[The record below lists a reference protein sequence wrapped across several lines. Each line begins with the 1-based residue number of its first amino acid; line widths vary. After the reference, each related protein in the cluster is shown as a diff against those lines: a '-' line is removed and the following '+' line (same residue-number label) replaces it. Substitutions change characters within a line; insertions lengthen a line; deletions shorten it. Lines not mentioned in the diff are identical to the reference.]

1 MFNTTRHTRT
11 KSKPE
16 GIKRDVY
23 SYKKRTRLIS
33 TAVTC
38 IIIFSLIALI
48 SYYLTSYFA
57 GSNCPINENNGD
69 LNDNLPRAALID
81 ALYSTHPNQ
90 EFTESLN
97 QTLRETGFELDV
109 FQGTEVTV
117 DFLKKMPNG
126 YKLIILRMHSA
137 LGTNNQLYLFT
148 GELYSIGKYTQ
159 EQYLELVKEAYAT
172 QDSQSVFAVN
182 WGFIKRCMTK
192 KFNGTLVIAMGCD
205 GTLDSWIIEEF
216 INQGAVGYVA
226 WTGPVLMS
234 HSDEATLH
242 LIQALYTEKLQLE
255 EAVEKTNDQVGEDP
269 EWGVIL
275 KCYAP

>member
-1 MFNTTRHTRT
+1 MFSTTKRTRT
-11 KSKPE
+11 KNKSK
-16 GIKRDVY
+16 GIKRDVNA
-23 SYKKRTRLIS
+23 YKKKTRLIS
-33 TAVTC
+33 TVITC
-38 IIIFSLIALI
+38 IIIFSLIALL

-57 GSNCPINENNGD
+57 GSNPPTNENNGD
-69 LNDNLPRAALID
+69 LPDNSPKAALID
-81 ALYSTHPNQ
+81 ALYNTHPNQ
-90 EFTESLN
+90 EFTKSLN
-97 QTLRETGFELDV
+97 QTLREAGFRVDV

-137 LGTNNQLYLFT
+137 LGTNNQLYFFT
-148 GELYSIGKYTQ
+148 AEPYSVGKHTQ
-159 EQYLELVKEAYAT
+159 EQYLELAKEAYAT
-172 QDSQSVFAVN
+172 QNSQPVFAVN
-182 WGFIKRCMTK
+182 WGFIKRCMTE

-234 HSDEATLH
+234 HTDKATLH

-255 EAVEKTNDQVGEDP
+255 NAVEKTNSQVGEDP
-269 EWGVIL
+269 EWGAIL
-275 KCYAP
+275 DYYLP

>member
-1 MFNTTRHTRT
+1 MFNTAKHTRT
-11 KSKPE
+11 KNKPK

-23 SYKKRTRLIS
+23 SYKNRSRLIS
-33 TAVTC
+33 TAITC
-38 IIIFSLIALI
+38 IIIFSLIALL

-57 GSNCPINENNGD
+57 GSNPPTNENNSD
-69 LNDNLPRAALID
+69 LNDNSPKAALID

-97 QTLRETGFELDV
+97 QTLREAGFKVHV
-109 FQGTEVTV
+109 FQGTQVTV

-148 GELYSIGKYTQ
+148 GEPYSIGKYTQ

-182 WGFIKRCMTK
+182 WGFIKRCMTQ

-216 INQGAVGYVA
+216 INQGTVGYVA

-234 HSDEATLH
+234 HSDEATMY

-255 EAVEKTNDQVGEDP
+255 EAVEKTNNQVGEDP
-269 EWGVIL
+269 EWGAIL
-275 KCYAP
+275 NCYVP

>member
-1 MFNTTRHTRT
+1 MFGTTRHTRT
-11 KSKPE
+11 KNKPK

-23 SYKKRTRLIS
+23 AYKKRTRLIS
-33 TAVTC
+33 TVITC
-38 IIIFSLIALI
+38 IIIFSLIALL

-57 GSNCPINENNGD
+57 GSNPQTNENNSD
-69 LNDNLPRAALID
+69 LNDNSPKAALID

-90 EFTESLN
+90 EFTKTLN
-97 QTLRETGFELDV
+97 QTLMEAGFKVDV

-126 YKLIILRMHSA
+126 YNLIILRMHSA

-148 GELYSIGKYTQ
+148 AEPYSVGKYTQ

-275 KCYAP
+275 ECYAP

>member
-1 MFNTTRHTRT
+1 MITATTYA
-11 KSKPE
+11 KAKNKPK

-23 SYKKRTRLIS
+23 TYRNRSRLIS
-33 TAVTC
+33 TVITC
-38 IIIFSLIALI
+38 IIIFSLIALL

-57 GSNCPINENNGD
+57 GSNPLTNENNGD
-69 LNDNLPRAALID
+69 LNDNSPKAALID

-90 EFTESLN
+90 EFTKSLN
-97 QTLRETGFELDV
+97 QTLREAGFRVDV

-117 DFLKKMPNG
+117 DSLKKMPNG

-148 GELYSIGKYTQ
+148 AEPYSIGKYTQ
-159 EQYLELVKEAYAT
+159 EQYLELAKEAYTT
-172 QDSQSVFAVN
+172 QNSQSVFAVN
-182 WGFIKRCMTK
+182 WGFIKRCMTQ

-205 GTLDSWIIEEF
+205 GTLDSWIIQEF

-226 WTGPVLMS
+226 WTGPVLIS

-255 EAVEKTNDQVGEDP
+255 EAVEKTNNQAGEDP
-269 EWGVIL
+269 EWGAIFE
-275 KCYAP
+275 CYTP

>member
-1 MFNTTRHTRT
+1 MFSTTKRTRT
-11 KSKPE
+11 KNKSK

-23 SYKKRTRLIS
+23 AYKKRTRLIS
-33 TAVTC
+33 TAITC
-38 IIIFSLIALI
+38 IIIFSLIALL

-57 GSNCPINENNGD
+57 GSNPQTNENNGD
-69 LNDNLPRAALID
+69 LNGNSPKAALID

-97 QTLRETGFELDV
+97 QTLREAGFKVDV

-148 GELYSIGKYTQ
+148 GEPYSIGKYTQ

-182 WGFIKRCMTK
+182 WGFIKRCMTQ
-192 KFNGTLVIAMGCD
+192 KFNRTLVIAMGCD
-205 GTLDSWIIEEF
+205 GTLDSWAIQEF

-234 HSDEATLH
+234 HSDEATLY

-255 EAVEKTNDQVGEDP
+255 EAVEKTNNQVGEDP
-269 EWGVIL
+269 EWGAIL
-275 KCYAP
+275 NCYVR